1 MDNHQEV
8 KLNDFF
14 KKLATLYLD
23 VANWVHLKNLKVE
36 RDTIE
41 LNEEA
46 FGKYTVEKCSVVNSD
61 GKRIAEL
68 LPVGASIIG
77 AKYRVDLIGLIDQE
91 ILVYYDEGGPRMKGG
106 VFVGDR
112 IDTNEM
118 STFKI
123 YRGVDEAGWYW
134 IESQRLSRAYKVDQK
149 LFLELLSTVSDYEY
163 QP

>member
-1 MDNHQEV
+1 MNNHQEV

-23 VANWVHLKNLKVE
+23 VANWVYLNNLKVE
-36 RDTIE
+36 RDIIE
-41 LNEEA
+41 LNEED
-46 FGKYTVEKCSVVNSD
+46 FGKYTVEKCSIVNSD

-91 ILVYYDEGGPRMKGG
+91 SLVYFDEGGPTMRAEISE
-106 VFVGDR
+106 GDQ
-112 IDTNEM
+112 IDTNKM
-118 STFKI
+118 NTFKI

-134 IESQRLSRAYKVDQK
+134 IESQRLNRAYKVDQT
-149 LFLELLSTVSDYEY
+149 LFLELISTVTDYEY